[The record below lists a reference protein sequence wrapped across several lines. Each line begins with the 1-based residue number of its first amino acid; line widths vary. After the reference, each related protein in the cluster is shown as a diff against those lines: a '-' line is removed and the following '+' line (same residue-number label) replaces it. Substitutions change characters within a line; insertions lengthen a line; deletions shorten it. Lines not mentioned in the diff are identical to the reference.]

1 MPQKQKK
8 KHVTNSGGY
17 TFLFSTISTKFWAT
31 NSEKVDQPNQNK
43 KKLSKLNTMLMLN
56 DFMQTIT
63 NNFKIWWTDAFIKDE
78 KRFKF

>member
-1 MPQKQKK
+1 MEATHFFFQPFRPSSELQIQKK
-8 KHVTNSGGY
+8 LINQ
-17 TFLFSTISTKFWAT
+17 TKT
-31 NSEKVDQPNQNK
+31 KT
-43 KKLSKLNTMLMLN
+43 KLSKLNTMLMLN